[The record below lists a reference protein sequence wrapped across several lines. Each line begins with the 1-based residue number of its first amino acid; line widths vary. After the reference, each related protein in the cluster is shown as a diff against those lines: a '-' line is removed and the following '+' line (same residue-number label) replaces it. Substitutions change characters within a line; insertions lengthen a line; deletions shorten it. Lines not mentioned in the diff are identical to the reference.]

1 MDKKEQNRRC
11 ETGEWRTFSKC
22 AEKRLTRQEDSF
34 TPHVFVII
42 IIIIIQISAEITPNI
57 FTSFWGV
64 AEQIFLYQYIGKDI
78 NKYWMCPSH
87 YTFIIK
93 ALRHV
98 VASQTP
104 SPT

>member
-1 MDKKEQNRRC
+1 MIPNSTLCHIFQDVWSPYIGKIQMDKKEQNRRC

-64 AEQIFLYQYIGKDI
+64 AEQIFFVSVHWKG
-78 NKYWMCPSH
+78 H
-87 YTFIIK
+87 
-93 ALRHV
+93 
-98 VASQTP
+98 
-104 SPT
+104 